1 MSRRELIVTSRKRKY
16 LIVASLLLSG
26 CAVSWWGYQSRGR
39 DADVTLQPGAEI
51 VVLVHGLG
59 RGPSSMEPMR
69 APLEAAGYDVRNWA
83 YDSTSQTIETSSEQ
97 LSGFLSRLDDWPNV
111 DRIHIVTHS
120 LGGILVR
127 NALATDK
134 PERIGRVVMLAPP
147 NRGSE
152 SARFWAPLAGK
163 LIRPLG
169 QLSND
174 PDSDVNQIAVPEGLA
189 IGVIA
194 AAQDGKVKVADT
206 HLPGEAD
213 HLVVPGFHTFIMR
226 REEVAEQ
233 VIHFF
238 RHGSFEHSE
247 TEAAESGTVN
257 RNSV

>member
-1 MSRRELIVTSRKRKY
+1 MTRRKQRF

-26 CAVSWWGYQSRGR
+26 CAVSWWGYQRRGR
-39 DADVTLQPGAEI
+39 DANGTRQSGAEV

-59 RGPSSMEPMR
+59 RGPSSMEPIR

-83 YDSTSQTIETSSEQ
+83 YDSTGQTIETSSEQ
-97 LSGFLSRLDDWPNV
+97 LSGFLSRLDDSPNV
-111 DRIHIVTHS
+111 DRIHFVTHS

-127 NALATDK
+127 HALATDEPAK
-134 PERIGRVVMLAPP
+134 IGRVVMLAPP

-163 LIRPLG
+163 LIKPLG
-169 QLSND
+169 QLSDD
-174 PDSDVNQIAVPEGLA
+174 PDSDVNQIAVPEGVE

-206 HLPGEAD
+206 HLAGEAD

-233 VIHFF
+233 VMHFF
-238 RHGSFEHSE
+238 RHGRFERSA
-247 TEAAESGTVN
+247 TDAAESGASD